1 MTHISYFLNMTT
13 KFQLKRKKK
22 KKIPHCKN
30 NEITYATEE
39 VSGIYLKMK
48 KKHLERNGSVFY
60 YACGEK
66 NEEEM

>member
-1 MTHISYFLNMTT
+1 M
-13 KFQLKRKKK
+13 KKK
-22 KKIPHCKN
+22 NFFHIGKN
-30 NEITYATEE
+30 NEITSATEE

-48 KKHLERNGSVFY
+48 TKHLKRNGSVFY

>member
-1 MTHISYFLNMTT
+1 MIHISYFLNMVT
-13 KFQLKRKKK
+13 KFQWKRKKK
-22 KKIPHCKN
+22 KNFHIEKN